1 MNDNY
6 NEHFTY
12 EINGDRIYYDP
23 NDPEI
28 IPVPAPEPHHSIQP
42 YPHPHYTPHIHNST
56 NSPLPF
62 IMNGMGGLYLF
73 LTVTGIVS
81 IGLYISRCIEE
92 HRESVRIVRYDRPRK
107 INIDNLNTILL
118 CNELPDDLCSI
129 CLEEFKEGDKIKKL
143 NCNHVYHE
151 ECLIP
156 WLNKNDYCPMC
167 RQNII

>member
-1 MNDNY
+1 MNDY
-6 NEHFTY
+6 NIVY
-12 EINGDRIYYDP
+12 KINGDRIEYHDP

-42 YPHPHYTPHIHNST
+42 HYHPHYTPHIHNST
-56 NSPLPF
+56 DSSLSF

-92 HRESVRIVRYDRPRK
+92 HRESVRIIRNNRPKK

-151 ECLIP
+151 ECLVP
-156 WLNKNDYCPMC
+156 WLNNNDYCPMC
-167 RQNII
+167 RQNIV

>member
-1 MNDNY
+1 MDQ
-6 NEHFTY
+6 HTIIY
-12 EINGDRIYYDP
+12 EINGDRIEYYDP

-28 IPVPAPEPHHSIQP
+28 IPVPAPEPHP
-42 YPHPHYTPHIHNST
+42 YYTPHIHNST
-56 NSPLPF
+56 DSSLSF
-62 IMNGMGGLYLF
+62 IFNGMTGIYLF
-73 LTVTGIVS
+73 LTITGIIS
-81 IGLYISRCIEE
+81 IGLYISRCIDE
-92 HRESVRIVRYDRPRK
+92 HRENVQIVRYHNRPKK
-107 INIDNLNTILL
+107 INIDNLNNILL